1 MSENPVENLVEKED
15 TTLKEKVEERKNS
28 TEAKEQRL
36 RKRGRGRPKKTEI
49 AKRKKPGTIGR
60 PKGDADAIREYKARL
75 LASPKSRMVLDSIL
89 NAALDDE
96 HKNQAA
102 AWKLLVD
109 RLMPLSYFDK
119 DKVGTGKASVN
130 ITITGVGGEIETI
143 GTGDPEP
150 IEGDYINLMPSEEEG
165 Q

>member
-1 MSENPVENLVEKED
+1 MSEKPVQNID
-15 TTLKEKVEERKNS
+15 LKLKAEAEERKNS

-60 PKGDADAIREYKARL
+60 PTGDADAIREYKARL

-102 AWKLLVD
+102 AWKLLMDRMLPVAAFEKDVVKDSGRGAIQINISGVNAVD
-109 RLMPLSYFDK
+109 IPSNE
-119 DKVGTGKASVN
+119 V
-130 ITITGVGGEIETI
+130 
-143 GTGDPEP
+143 
-150 IEGDYINLMPSEEEG
+150 IEGEFES
-165 Q
+165 